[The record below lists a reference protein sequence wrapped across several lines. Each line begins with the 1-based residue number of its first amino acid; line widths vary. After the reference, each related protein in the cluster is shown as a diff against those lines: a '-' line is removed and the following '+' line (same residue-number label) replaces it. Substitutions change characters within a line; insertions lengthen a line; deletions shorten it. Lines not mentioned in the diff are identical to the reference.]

1 MLIGFIILYLIM
13 TIIFM
18 YANYFDIVLMRNIL
32 KGICGIMFIIIP
44 FIATKTHK
52 KIRTTKYFKTMITG
66 FTLAAVGDLLLD
78 IDNSK
83 FSILFIL
90 GMAFFALTHVM
101 FSLSFLKHIKFN
113 KTTLISLL
121 LIFIPAFII
130 LNTLNLINAG
140 NLTLVINIYA
150 FIISIMVSLSI
161 TLYTKKQ
168 LNKKFR
174 NNTLLG
180 VILFAISDLILVFAL
195 FGNNPTKEL
204 LLTNNFVYYIAQLLI
219 GISFYKTKYT
229 YK

>member
-1 MLIGFIILYLIM
+1 MLIGFIILYLIT
-13 TIIFM
+13 TI
-18 YANYFDIVLMRNIL
+18 
-32 KGICGIMFIIIP
+32 
-44 FIATKTHK
+44 
-52 KIRTTKYFKTMITG
+52 
-66 FTLAAVGDLLLD
+66 
-78 IDNSK
+78 
-83 FSILFIL
+83 
-90 GMAFFALTHVM
+90 
-101 FSLSFLKHIKFN
+101 
-113 KTTLISLL
+113 ISLL
-121 LIFIPAFII
+121 LIFIPALII
-130 LNTLNLINAG
+130 LNLLNLINTG
-140 NLTLVINIYA
+140 DLTIIINIYA